1 MNEHVALVED
11 NDRKIE
17 ELREKP
23 VPVMLFPLHTFTAME
38 YVFSAFVLTYCRH
51 CYEQTKRGSWRS
63 DNANCLVLL
72 NCVCVCVCVCTNT
85 HTHTYMYNLE
95 INKTVI
101 HYCINNINAYT

>member
-23 VPVMLFPLHTFTAME
+23 VPVWLFPLHTFTALE
-38 YVFSAFVLTYCRH
+38 YVFSAFVLTYYRH
-51 CYEQTKRGSWRS
+51 CYEQTNRASWWS

-72 NCVCVCVCVCTNT
+72 NCVCVQT
-85 HTHTYMYNLE
+85 HICRWKASL
-95 INKTVI
+95 
-101 HYCINNINAYT
+101 